1 MYGVRCRG
9 GRGVGSL
16 EMSGLC
22 AGAPRSSAG
31 ISSGGGDWMGGRT
44 IWAAAIAR
52 NSAKHVRDG
61 GDGRARAGERA
72 EDEREE
78 EQREGG
84 DGRERTPRARSDAS
98 RAAANLSSPS
108 HPPPPPSTASSSR
121 RVLAFCSAVLRP
133 SRIHHI

>member
-1 MYGVRCRG
+1 
-9 GRGVGSL
+9 
-16 EMSGLC
+16 
-22 AGAPRSSAG
+22 
-31 ISSGGGDWMGGRT
+31 MGGRT

-84 DGRERTPRARSDAS
+84 DERERTPRARSDAS

-108 HPPPPPSTASSSR
+108 HPPRTPSLHCLLLSPRLGFLLCCATTFTNPPHMTTTSNTTRAQ
-121 RVLAFCSAVLRP
+121 
-133 SRIHHI
+133 